1 MVSECFEQI
10 WQDLEMHARDTSGEG
25 ILTLR
30 VLPDSAFDFYL
41 GVHHPQ
47 TLRTLLIRVSRENV
61 MNQSSFPHSKGFEI
75 RQTVL
80 PEDGKRSVT
89 ILLIPNGERYQE
101 IFSRLA
107 EDVVSNCSN
116 QTSERAMIKALL
128 LRLEMWHQF
137 MDRFGPDGLNPAEQ
151 RGLYGEI
158 RFIHDYLIPHLGPGL
173 AVAAWTGPQRKPQDF
188 QLAGMA
194 VEVKTS
200 IAGQH
205 QVMHI
210 AGEQQL
216 DDTGLEALY
225 LWHLS
230 LRELRDGGRTLPEI
244 VDAVR
249 DVIRDEAGV
258 SSAFEGL
265 LIMAGYLDEHREKYE
280 TGYADRSASIFHVRD
295 GFPRITERSLISG
308 VGDVRY
314 SVTLAA
320 CSQFRVSDETLVA
333 AIKG

>member
-1 MVSECFEQI
+1 MGEGFEQV
-10 WQDLEMHARDTSGEG
+10 WRNLELHARDTTGEG

-30 VLPDSAFDFYL
+30 VLPESPFDFYL
-41 GVHHPQ
+41 GVQHPQ
-47 TLRTLLIRVSRENV
+47 TLRTLLIRIRRENV
-61 MNQSSFPHSKGFEI
+61 MNQSSFPRSKGFEI
-75 RQTVL
+75 RQTIL
-80 PEDGKRSVT
+80 PEDGNRSIT
-89 ILLIPNGERYQE
+89 IQLVPNGERYQE

-107 EDVVSNCSN
+107 EDVVSNCSS

-137 MDRFGPDGLNPAEQ
+137 MDRFGPDGLNSTEQ
-151 RGLYGEI
+151 QGLYGEI
-158 RFIHDYLIPHLGPGL
+158 RFIHDYLIPHLGNGL

-188 QLAGMA
+188 QMAGIA

-205 QVMHI
+205 QVMRI

-216 DDTGLEALY
+216 DDTGLEALF

-244 VDAVR
+244 IDAVR
-249 DVIRDEAGV
+249 EVIQDEAGA
-258 SSAFEGL
+258 SSAFERL
-265 LIMAGYLDEHREKYE
+265 LIMAGYLDEHREKYQ
-280 TGYADRSASIFHVRD
+280 TGYADRSVSIFRVRD

-320 CSQFRVSDETLVA
+320 CSQFRISDEQFVT